1 MARGKWCEALG
12 VLALVA
18 SIGYLIF
25 KLEET
30 KVTDKTAERKSGRR
44 TAKKNAAKTASSR
57 KGRRPR
63 KSENSKATVALRRAK
78 QLLRFMRKGKQYTQQ
93 QLAEASGIPY
103 RTVRRYVRILEKNGL
118 VGTSGKARGFKV
130 YKI

>member
-1 MARGKWCEALG
+1 MARCKWCEALG

-18 SIGYLIF
+18 GIGYLIF

-30 KVTDKTAERKSGRR
+30 KVTNKTAERKASRR

-63 KSENSKATVALRRAK
+63 KPENSKATVALRRAK
-78 QLLRFMRKGKQYTQQ
+78 QLLKFMRKGKHYTQQ
-93 QLAEASGIPY
+93 RLAEASGIPY